1 MKLRSGKI
9 LGLCCLNVRM
19 LRSGREI
26 PTLPAKPALKIRD
39 VVNRV
44 RFTAETRFNERV
56 GGLLDKSDEFELSK
70 RQGATLKR
78 WIRRFKTVL
87 EYCRYMDG

>member
-1 MKLRSGKI
+1 
-9 LGLCCLNVRM
+9 M

-56 GGLLDKSDEFELSK
+56 GGLLDNSDDFELSQK
-70 RQGATLKR
+70 QGATLKR
-78 WIRRFKTVL
+78 LMRRFKTVL
-87 EYCRYMDG
+87 EYCRHMDG